1 MEIVQLTLK
10 KGVYTDPEKLKRA
23 LDDVHTVGG
32 FATLDTRYAS
42 RLGVISGQ
50 LPQERISDLEKL
62 DAVSALQ
69 RNEPM
74 NGLD

>member
-1 MEIVQLTLK
+1 MEIVQVTLK
-10 KGVYTDPEKLKRA
+10 EGVNTDPEKLNRA
-23 LDDVHTVGG
+23 LDEVQTVGG

-50 LPQERISDLEKL
+50 LPEERISDLEKL
-62 DAVSALQ
+62 EVVSALQ